1 MANILVPID
10 FSEISLNA
18 LKHSYI
24 ISSLYQA
31 SINMLYVIESG
42 NPLFNFV
49 NTSELD
55 ELIGRVKHKFEE
67 LKQETEKAVG
77 LPANYFIEKGNVVD
91 AILKKAKDLNIELLV
106 MGTTGS
112 GDIRKKIIGTNTLR
126 VIKEAS
132 FPVLSIKNI
141 IPPRKYKKI
150 VLPLD
155 LTKETTQKVKYAI
168 KFAKFF
174 GASIHLISVVTTD
187 NYIIHDTLIFKLEQ
201 TSRKIEAE
209 DIECTSKIEYE
220 NNSPGKVAH
229 KILNYCYEIS
239 ADLIMIMTQQETGI
253 KKFFLG
259 SLASEIVNKANLPVL
274 SINPK

>member
-1 MANILVPID
+1 MKNILVPID
-10 FSEISLNA
+10 FSDVSLNA

-31 SINMLYVIESG
+31 SINMLYVIESS
-42 NPLFNFV
+42 NPLFKFV
-49 NTSELD
+49 NINELD
-55 ELIGRVKHKFEE
+55 ELISRVRHKFEE
-67 LKQETEKAVG
+67 LKKETDEKVG
-77 LPANYFIEKGNVVD
+77 IPSHFFIEKGNIVD
-91 AILKKAKDLNIELLV
+91 TILQKAKELDVKMLV

-112 GDIRKKIIGTNTLR
+112 SDIRKKIIGTNTLR

-141 IPPRKYKKI
+141 IPPKSYKKI

-155 LTKETTQKVKYAI
+155 LTKETTQKVKHAI

-174 GASIHLISVVTTD
+174 DASIHLISVVTTE

-201 TSRKIEAE
+201 TSRQIEAE
-209 DIECTSKIEYE
+209 DINCTTKVEFES
-220 NNSPGKVAH
+220 NSPSKVAN

-239 ADLIMIMTQQETGI
+239 ADLIMIMTQQET
-253 KKFFLG
+253 KLKSFFIG
-259 SLASEIVNKANLPVL
+259 SLASEIVNKAKLPVL
-274 SINPK
+274 SINPE